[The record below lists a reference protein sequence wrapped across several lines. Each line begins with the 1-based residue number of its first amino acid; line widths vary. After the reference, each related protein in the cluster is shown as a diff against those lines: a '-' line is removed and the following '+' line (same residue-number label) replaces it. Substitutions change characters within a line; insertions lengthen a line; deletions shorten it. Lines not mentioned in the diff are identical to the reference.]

1 MLADLEDDEFTQ
13 VMQSV
18 ETDDLAQDYEED
30 EQVELVQTEVE
41 QESRIN
47 EMMDDVAD
55 FFMQTDDDSKDSLG
69 SILLQTK
76 AMADEFMTNMQPE
89 TAQLFDNAYAQTREN
104 AYSWLAQLGD
114 LERARVGQMLSQT
127 SYGNY
132 FLQQGVREEVA
143 DEIGNFF
150 SQYDAVPYDE
160 EAIYAQVHT
169 EAMEA
174 QMEEAAESLAQ
185 YSVEQILKLNE
196 LVEVKRQ

>member
-1 MLADLEDDEFTQ
+1 
-13 VMQSV
+13 
-18 ETDDLAQDYEED
+18 
-30 EQVELVQTEVE
+30 
-41 QESRIN
+41 
-47 EMMDDVAD
+47 MMDDVAD

-89 TAQLFDNAYAQTREN
+89 TAQLFDNSYAQTREN
-104 AYSWLAQLGD
+104 AYSWLSQLGD

-150 SQYDAVPYDE
+150 SQYEAVPYDE

-196 LVEVKRQ
+196 LVEVKRQQLNDDDEEDYL